1 MGEAPVAKLAAFTR
15 FRAPGNARI
24 ATDVT
29 GNTVDITGASYI
41 R

>member
-15 FRAPGNARI
+15 LRAPGNARI
-24 ATDVT
+24 AIDLT
-29 GNTVDITGASYI
+29 GDAVDITGASYI